1 VISARSLTF
10 LLLGLCTALACG
22 AATVTRMREAPK
34 PRPAQLLL
42 YDFGYASPFAVTVG
56 YYAGR
61 KECGATRSK
70 RVLGIEVADFGEGA
84 DKATF
89 CLDLDGNVWNVAL
102 SQVEDVSSEAGR
114 AAIVSITYRT
124 ERGPRLLKVRVTPW
138 GASIEP

>member
-1 VISARSLTF
+1 MIRARSLTL
-10 LLLGLCTALACG
+10 LLLGLCTAFACG
-22 AATVTRMREAPK
+22 AATITRMREAPK

-61 KECGATRSK
+61 KECGADRAH

-84 DKATF
+84 GRATF
-89 CLDLDGNVWNVAL
+89 CLDLEGQVWNVAL
-102 SQVEDVSSEAGR
+102 SQVEDVSSEVGR
-114 AAIVSITYRT
+114 AAIVAITYRS